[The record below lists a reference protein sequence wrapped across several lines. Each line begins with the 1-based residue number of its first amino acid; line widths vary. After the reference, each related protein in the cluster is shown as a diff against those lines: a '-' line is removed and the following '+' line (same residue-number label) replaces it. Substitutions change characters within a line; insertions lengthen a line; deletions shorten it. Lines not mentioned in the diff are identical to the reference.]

1 MIIRTMTKLVQTGTA
16 LARKGATSNPM
27 KKTLALVLSILG
39 LNAALFAQS
48 TTAPAAPTAPT
59 PPTSRPAMPTLPKI
73 ALPADL
79 QNLIKQF
86 DAQRDAFL
94 AQRKADLDKLK
105 NATEAERAKLLADMK
120 AKGMELSAEQR
131 ELARNIREE
140 LKKLRAAR
148 KTGGS

>member
-1 MIIRTMTKLVQTGTA
+1 MTKLVQTGTA

-48 TTAPAAPTAPT
+48 TTAPTAPTA
-59 PPTSRPAMPTLPKI
+59 PTSRPAMPTPPKI
-73 ALPADL
+73 TLPADL
-79 QNLIKQF
+79 QALIKKF